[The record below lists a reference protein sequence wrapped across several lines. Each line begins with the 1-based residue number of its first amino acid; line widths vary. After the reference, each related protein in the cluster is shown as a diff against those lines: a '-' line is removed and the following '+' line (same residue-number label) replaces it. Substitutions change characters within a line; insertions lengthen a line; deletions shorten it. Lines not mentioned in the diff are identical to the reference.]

1 MGIQRAVRFNIDYFI
16 IQLIQTPGL
25 SLAVIKIENSAEKKE
40 INLYWGETAVV
51 GNLPSTHYHPQS
63 HMGIPWINM
72 WLLVRAGW
80 ETISLAQET
89 FPDFKNVL
97 ILHHRGRP
105 SYC

>member
-25 SLAVIKIENSAEKKE
+25 SLAVIKIENSAKQKR
-40 INLYWGETAVV
+40 NKSVLRETAVV

-89 FPDFKNVL
+89 FPDFKNVPV
-97 ILHHRGRP
+97 LHHGG
-105 SYC
+105 